1 MNDLTRRMHERMEAY
16 GKSDLTKSE
25 DQLMNQYYVDKD
37 DSDELR
43 LWKREVDAWNN
54 QLQNPMYGKK

>member
-1 MNDLTRRMHERMEAY
+1 MQERMEAY
-16 GKSDLTKSE
+16 GKKDLIKSE

-54 QLQNPMYGKK
+54 QLQNPMYGRRR